1 LSFQPFPLLTIVL
14 VISIIPFTFAAKS
27 KGMKLSHLSET
38 LIGSEIVKL
47 GGEIREKMRQGE
59 KIYNFTVGDF
69 DPSIF
74 PIPKELE
81 DEIVTAYRNHF
92 TNYPAA
98 EGNLDLR
105 EAIVSFMKEWEKLDY
120 SLGEILVSSGGRP
133 LIYATYRAICD
144 KGDKVIYAVPSW
156 NNNHYTH
163 FVEGEHVVIE
173 ATAENNFMPT
183 ADDIRPYIKEATLI
197 SLCSPQNPTGTTFS
211 KKELEA
217 ICDLVLEENARRSEK
232 EKKVFIMYDQMYWH
246 LTYGDIKHYNP
257 VSLRPEMRNYTI
269 FIDAISKVFAAT
281 GVRVGWSM
289 GPASV
294 INKMK
299 SILGHVGAWAP
310 MAEQKAVAIFLG
322 KKKEI
327 ENYLLHFKNEL
338 EERLRGIHA
347 GFMKLKKEGLPV
359 DCITPEAA
367 IYLTIKV
374 DASGKKTAEGKIL
387 ETQGDVT
394 AYILNEAGLA
404 VVPFYAF
411 GSSRSNPWYRLSVGT
426 CKKEEIN
433 EMISRLGEA
442 LRKLQ

>member
-1 LSFQPFPLLTIVL
+1 MD
-14 VISIIPFTFAAKS
+14 
-27 KGMKLSHLSET
+27 MKLSHLSET

-47 GGEIREKMRQGE
+47 GGEIKEKMRQGAQ
-59 KIYNFTVGDF
+59 IYNFTVGDF

-74 PIPKELE
+74 PIPQELE
-81 DEIVTAYRNHF
+81 DEIVDAYRKHF

-105 EAIVSFMKEWEKLDY
+105 EAIASFMKEWEKLDY
-120 SLGEILVSSGGRP
+120 SLGEILVSCGGRP

-163 FVEGEHVVIE
+163 FVEGQHIVIE
-173 ATAENNFMPT
+173 AKAENNFMPT
-183 ADDIRPYIKEATLI
+183 ADDIRQHIKEATLI

-217 ICDLVLEENARRSEK
+217 ICDLVLEENARRTEK
-232 EKKVFIMYDQMYWH
+232 EKKVYVMYDQMYWH

-257 VSLRPEMRNYTI
+257 VSLRTEMRNYTI

-289 GPASV
+289 GPSSI

-299 SILGHVGAWAP
+299 AILGHVGAWAP
-310 MAEQKAVAIFLG
+310 MAEQKAVAKFLSRT
-322 KKKEI
+322 KEI
-327 ENYLLHFKNEL
+327 ENYLSHFKSGL

-347 GFMKLKKEGLPV
+347 GFMKLKNEGLPV
-359 DCITPEAA
+359 DCIAPEAA

-374 DASGKKTAEGKIL
+374 DAIGSNTTDGKLL
-387 ETQGDVT
+387 ETQSDVT
-394 AYILNEAGLA
+394 AYMLNEAGLA

-411 GSSRSNPWYRLSVGT
+411 GSDRNNPWYRLSVGT
-426 CKKEEIN
+426 CKKEEIG
-433 EMISRLGEA
+433 EMINKLGEA
-442 LRKLQ
+442 LRKLQLVPATHT

>member
-1 LSFQPFPLLTIVL
+1 
-14 VISIIPFTFAAKS
+14 
-27 KGMKLSHLSET
+27 MKLSYLSET

-47 GGEIREKMRQGE
+47 GGEIREKIRQGE
-59 KIYNFTVGDF
+59 RIYNFTVGDF

-81 DEIVTAYRNHF
+81 DGIVTAYRNHF

-105 EAIVSFMKEWEKLDY
+105 EAIVSFMKEWEGLDY
-120 SLGEILVSSGGRP
+120 SLSEILVASGGRP
-133 LIYATYRAICD
+133 LIYATFRAICD

-163 FVEGEHVVIE
+163 FVEGEHIVIE
-173 ATAENNFMPT
+173 AKAENNFMPT
-183 ADDIRPYIKEATLI
+183 SDEIKPFIKEATLI

-217 ICDLVLEENARRSEK
+217 ICDLVLEENARRGEK

-246 LTYGDIKHYNP
+246 LTYGNIKHYNP

-289 GPASV
+289 GPAS
-294 INKMK
+294 IIGKMK

-310 MAEQKAVAIFLG
+310 MAEQKAVAKFLG
-322 KKKEI
+322 SKKEI
-327 ENYLLHFKNEL
+327 ENYLIHFKSEL
-338 EERLRGIHA
+338 EERLHKIYA
-347 GFMKLKKEGLPV
+347 GFMKLKNEGLPV
-359 DCITPEAA
+359 DAITPEAA

-374 DASGKKTAEGKIL
+374 DASGKKTPTGNIL
-387 ETQGDVT
+387 ETQSDVT
-394 AYILNEAGLA
+394 AYILNEARLA

-426 CKKEEIN
+426 CKKEEID
-433 EMISRLGEA
+433 EMIGKLNEA
-442 LRKLQ
+442 LKKLL

>member
-1 LSFQPFPLLTIVL
+1 M
-14 VISIIPFTFAAKS
+14 
-27 KGMKLSHLSET
+27 GMKLSHLSET

-47 GGEIREKMRQGE
+47 GGEIREKIRQGE

-120 SLGEILVSSGGRP
+120 SLGEILVASGGRP

-163 FVEGEHVVIE
+163 FVDGEHVVIE

-183 ADDIRPYIKEATLI
+183 ADDIRPHIKEATLI

-232 EKKVFIMYDQMYWH
+232 EKKVLSCMI
-246 LTYGDIKHYNP
+246 
-257 VSLRPEMRNYTI
+257 RC
-269 FIDAISKVFAAT
+269 T
-281 GVRVGWSM
+281 G
-289 GPASV
+289 
-294 INKMK
+294 I
-299 SILGHVGAWAP
+299 
-310 MAEQKAVAIFLG
+310 
-322 KKKEI
+322 
-327 ENYLLHFKNEL
+327 
-338 EERLRGIHA
+338 
-347 GFMKLKKEGLPV
+347 
-359 DCITPEAA
+359 
-367 IYLTIKV
+367 
-374 DASGKKTAEGKIL
+374 
-387 ETQGDVT
+387 
-394 AYILNEAGLA
+394 
-404 VVPFYAF
+404 
-411 GSSRSNPWYRLSVGT
+411 
-426 CKKEEIN
+426 
-433 EMISRLGEA
+433 
-442 LRKLQ
+442 

>member
-1 LSFQPFPLLTIVL
+1 MD
-14 VISIIPFTFAAKS
+14 
-27 KGMKLSHLSET
+27 MKLSHLSET

-69 DPSIF
+69 DPAIF

-81 DEIVTAYRNHF
+81 EEIVTAYRNHF

-120 SLGEILVSSGGRP
+120 SLSEILVASGGRP

-163 FVEGEHVVIE
+163 FVDGEHVVIE

-183 ADDIRPYIKEATLI
+183 AEDIRPHIKEATLI

-217 ICDLVLEENARRSEK
+217 ICDLVLEENARRSDK
-232 EKKVFIMYDQMYWH
+232 EKKVYIMYDQMYWH
-246 LTYGDIKHYNP
+246 LTYGDIKHYDP
-257 VSLRPEMRNYTI
+257 VSLRPEMRSYTI

-289 GPASV
+289 GPALI

-299 SILGHVGAWAP
+299 AILGHVGAWAP
-310 MAEQKAVAIFLG
+310 MAEQKAVAKFLG
-322 KKKEI
+322 RKKEI
-327 ENYLLHFKNEL
+327 ESYLTHFKSAL

-347 GFMKLKKEGLPV
+347 GFIKLKNEGLPV
-359 DCITPEAA
+359 DCIAPEAA

-374 DASGKKTAEGKIL
+374 DAVGRKTPDGKIL
-387 ETQGDVT
+387 ANQADVT
-394 AYILNEAGLA
+394 AYILNNAGLA

-433 EMISRLGEA
+433 EMIEKLGDA
-442 LRKLQ
+442 LKKLQPVPAVHI